1 MTKVVSTLG
10 QNAPIALEKNDP
22 PHDIKIA
29 LNILSGEVGCAT
41 CSCVAGNVGYCNHA
55 LALMFKLCKFSLY
68 SCKTTNDLCQEDD
81 QTSVAACTSQ
91 LHKWHRKG
99 GGSNITPEP
108 VMDVEV
114 KKIKLDNTTSKP
126 GVKSLLYEARVN
138 TNHDFIAEQKLKEDL
153 AAINA
158 NMGFAQMVTKVGSNL
173 GGNINTVDTKF
184 GKCQIGS
191 LLSYQVG
198 FTESNF
204 TATADISII
213 PRQSNNFNQPLTY
226 PRFPLRCEEKQNF
239 PKNLVDEE
247 KTLISYIEVDEMK
260 VNKIERETIQQ
271 ANCAKWKFERTY
283 RFTASSFHLIS
294 RRQRHHE
301 TFAKTLMHPKPIS
314 SKYLEHGKNYEPV
327 ALLEYQK
334 FMQNRKTPVK
344 VLPCGLVVSVSYPY
358 LAATPDGK
366 VVDPGCTQVF
376 GIVEVKCPLTKFNVT
391 PLDACSDSS
400 FCMEADNTSCKLKES
415 HQYFAQVQGQM
426 GVTGA
431 MWCDFVV
438 YTKKGIHVQRIQFNN
453 DYWIQLRDKLSSYY
467 FNHFIKFAAAELY
480 KENSEIGDIVGMSCS
495 D

>member
-1 MTKVVSTLG
+1 MFTRAEMNLHIMKSG
-10 QNAPIALEKNDP
+10 KRIANKNHHSVPTGLRKATAFLKDEYLKDIQCTSDQSCFYFRAKCFHSFRKNDP

-41 CSCVAGNVGYCNHA
+41 CSCVAGKASSGV
-55 LALMFKLCKFSLY
+55 
-68 SCKTTNDLCQEDD
+68 KTTDLCQEDD

-91 LHKWHRKG
+91 LQKWHRKR

-158 NMGFAQMVTKVGSNL
+158 NMGFAQMVTKVGSHL

-204 TATADISII
+204 TATADIFII

-271 ANCAKWKFERTY
+271 ANCAKWKVERTY

-294 RRQRHHE
+294 RLCR
-301 TFAKTLMHPKPIS
+301 P
-314 SKYLEHGKNYEPV
+314 GKLQ
-327 ALLEYQK
+327 AL
-334 FMQNRKTPVK
+334 RP
-344 VLPCGLVVSVSYPY
+344 
-358 LAATPDGK
+358 
-366 VVDPGCTQVF
+366 
-376 GIVEVKCPLTKFNVT
+376 
-391 PLDACSDSS
+391 
-400 FCMEADNTSCKLKES
+400 
-415 HQYFAQVQGQM
+415 
-426 GVTGA
+426 
-431 MWCDFVV
+431 
-438 YTKKGIHVQRIQFNN
+438 R
-453 DYWIQLRDKLSSYY
+453 
-467 FNHFIKFAAAELY
+467 
-480 KENSEIGDIVGMSCS
+480 
-495 D
+495 